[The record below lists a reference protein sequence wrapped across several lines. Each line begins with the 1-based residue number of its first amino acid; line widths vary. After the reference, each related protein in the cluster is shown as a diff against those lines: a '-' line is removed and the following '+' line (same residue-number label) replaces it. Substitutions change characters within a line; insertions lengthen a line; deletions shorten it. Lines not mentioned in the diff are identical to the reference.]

1 MNPIKLFPVT
11 LGLVHNVSL
20 PCVDFEHVKWKKVNS
35 RYDSTFGTASDISE
49 DKNVIKSYSDLKKSL
64 EFYIRKYIE
73 NYAVGYK
80 QDFQIV
86 TSWFTRSKPNTQ
98 SETHF
103 HSNSWLSGVLHFSEN
118 GGSLK
123 FEKDHDIFL
132 TDKVVINEYTALGY
146 ECLTK
151 KGQLIIFPSKLKHRI
166 ALNTTNHIRYSMAFN
181 ILPKGNFGGGDSEF
195 NWPEFN
201 S

>member
-11 LGLVHNVSL
+11 LGVVNNVSL
-20 PCVDFEHVKWKKVNS
+20 PSVDFEHIKWEKIISPYNL
-35 RYDSTFGTASDISE
+35 TLSDISE

-64 EFYIRKYIE
+64 EFYIREYIE

-98 SETHF
+98 SEAHS
-103 HSNSWLSGVLHFSEN
+103 HSNCWLSGVLHFSEN

-123 FEKDHDIFL
+123 FEKEHDLFL
-132 TDKVVINEYTALGY
+132 PGKVVINEYTAMGY
-146 ECLTK
+146 ECPIK
-151 KGQLIIFPSKLKHRI
+151 KGQLLIFPSKIKHRI
-166 ALNTTNHIRYSMAFN
+166 ELNTTRHNRYSMAFN
-181 ILPKGNFGGGDSEF
+181 ILPKGEFGAGDSKF

>member
-181 ILPKGNFGGGDSEF
+181 ILPKGKFGGGDSEF

>member
-123 FEKDHDIFL
+123 FEKEHDIFL

-181 ILPKGNFGGGDSEF
+181 ILPKGKFGGGDSEF